1 MTGTD
6 IANIAERM
14 NEAIERHVTFVSSKS
29 YVPEDG
35 EGDSVEL
42 VQGLIDTPVDVGWA
56 TMPDGL
62 YAFVA
67 HDDGALRPD
76 CPIYECLMRADGFE
90 EIASKGL
97 SEDEAATEALR
108 LIAEEWRPREFELE
122 GRKVDAGFVFVGL
135 AALDAPDSEAQLLRE
150 LLDQSPMHGA
160 SDGGPSLTKI
170 KPPIHYWPNAKDSN
184 TLTDPDLFEAG
195 GLTLDVGRR
204 RGQMFVHFDLTMDE
218 GYGPSSIDIDRADRQ
233 IISAVST
240 LKEAARRETGEPVIS
255 AYNICEAMGLMHP
268 EAEAQAE
275 VDRRMSRLM
284 STVAR
289 IDFSEEA
296 KKRKLINPDT
306 GLPFESAVLTRHL
319 VEAQRFEGV
328 DEGGNHYVRYKLL
341 ADPPT
346 HEHAKLIGQE
356 VTWPQR
362 MQELPALKPDGT
374 AYRRSSTGRQIAIKH
389 EVLARTYSL
398 MNHKSNQSGTILY
411 DTLCRTVGVDPKN
424 RSAKKSVVD
433 FAEGFLRAL
442 EAEGVIKDFQPF
454 KEGSSQKKVG
464 VEVFVQQP

>member
-1 MTGTD
+1 MAEIDSVG
-6 IANIAERM
+6 IAERM
-14 NEAIERHVTFVSSKS
+14 NEAIGRHIAFISSKS

-35 EGDSVEL
+35 EGDSIEL
-42 VQGLIDTPVDVGWA
+42 VQGMIDTPVDVGWA
-56 TMPDGL
+56 TLPDGI
-62 YAFVA
+62 YAFVTY
-67 HDDGALRPD
+67 DDGVLRPD
-76 CPIYECLMRADGFE
+76 CPIYECLTRVDSFE
-90 EIASKGL
+90 EIVSKGL
-97 SEDEAATEALR
+97 SEDDTLAEFLR
-108 LIAEEWRPREFELE
+108 LIATEWRPQEFELE
-122 GRKVDAGFVFVGL
+122 GRKVDAGFVFAGL
-135 AALDAPDSEAQLLRE
+135 AALDASDNEAQLIRE
-150 LLDQSPMHGA
+150 LLDTPPLQGA

-184 TLTDPDLFEAG
+184 NLTDPDLFEAG

-204 RGQMFVHFDLTMDE
+204 NGQMYVHFELTMDD
-218 GYGPSSIDIDRADRQ
+218 GYGSTSIDLDRTDRQ

-284 STVAR
+284 STMAH

-296 KKRKLINPDT
+296 QKRKVVNPDT
-306 GLPFESAVLTRHL
+306 GLPFESAVITRHL

-328 DEGGNHYVRYKLL
+328 DEGGNRYVRYKLL

-346 HEHAKLIGQE
+346 HEHAKVIGQE
-356 VTWPQR
+356 ITWPQR
-362 MQELPALKPDGT
+362 MQGLPALKPDGT

-389 EVLARTYSL
+389 EILARTYSL
-398 MNHKSNQSGTILY
+398 MNPKSNQSGTILY